1 MEKNFI
7 DNYYHVFNKSIAGYQ
22 IFNNAVEFERMIN
35 VLKYYQ
41 SANVNISYS
50 KFLELPI
57 FDQHQILS
65 RMENDEKLVEIVAYC
80 LMPTHYHLILKQLR
94 DKGISKYIANVCNSY
109 TRYFNLKHERKGP
122 LWQSNYK
129 SVLIDND
136 QQLLHLT
143 RYVHLNPVTAGI
155 VKRPEDWPAS
165 SYNEYISGRSY
176 FCNYQDVL
184 DITPRRYENFV
195 NSQISYQQKLYLI
208 RKLILD

>member
-7 DNYYHVFNKSIAGYQ
+7 NNYYHVFNKSIAGYQ
-22 IFNNAVEFERMIN
+22 IFNNSFEYERMIN
-35 VLKYYQ
+35 VFKYYQ
-41 SANVNISYS
+41 SVNTNVSYS
-50 KFLELPI
+50 KFIELSI

-94 DKGISKYIANVCNSY
+94 DKGISKYIANICNSY

-129 SVLIDND
+129 SVLVDND
-136 QQLLHLT
+136 EQLLHLT
-143 RYVHLNPVTAGI
+143 RYVHLNPVTSGI
-155 VKRPEDWPAS
+155 VKKLESWPYS
-165 SYNEYISGRSY
+165 SYNEYANGISY
-176 FCNYQDVL
+176 LCNYKDIL
-184 DITPRRYENFV
+184 DITPKRYENFV

-208 RKLILD
+208 RKLMLD